1 MSNQSPCR
9 TEEAIFADLESLAAE
24 PGYAHA
30 IAWLCVDG
38 FFRFSDRLKVE
49 NISWISSGEG
59 VIETEMSAL
68 VGLLVKSNLDLTSP
82 TSDIMDSMLKTT
94 KSLLSELHNSIMPPS
109 KDPSEWMREVML
121 YSGESAYHFQSL
133 DFSGVKYAKDQ
144 EWMKSNKGF
153 AIDSAQAVA
162 KVILK
167 LQQHKFQNA
176 FNSINQGSFRPGAML
191 SVFMLTVEEVAAA
204 ACLDYQV
211 VESVFDAFSLP
222 SAEKSGGFNS
232 MSDFN
237 HAKAYPLI
245 EIEKG
250 KYMLYQYRCFTDSLY
265 ESPSYWMKKDP
276 VYADQSAKNRGEF
289 TEQFCANCMRRV
301 FGEGRVHENV
311 ILRKDK
317 ATTVGEIDVLVIF
330 GDRAI
335 VIQAKSKSLTIESR
349 KGIDDRIKD
358 DFRRAVQN
366 SYDQGLKCAKA
377 LLEKGIPV
385 LNKDGR
391 SINMPKDLKEIYILC
406 VLSEQY
412 PSLPFQTRQFL
423 RVEKTK
429 QIMEP
434 FVMDVFLLDTMT
446 EMLRSPLYFLSYINR
461 RTTYGGSVFSAS
473 ELAVLD
479 RHLKANL
486 WLNAG
491 PNQLLIGENF
501 HSSLDEAM
509 MVRREGIP
517 GRMVPDGIL
526 TRIQKYTRVEKI
538 IQQVEFMDDA
548 DSIDFGFML
557 LTLGEPTVLK
567 LDEGVNMVV
576 CRSCADRSNHDF
588 TVSLPEDMATHQG
601 RAGITIHCNLYPEM
615 VAREL
620 LSDHCMNR
628 KYICR
633 SDVWFGLCLNPKT
646 AKLRFGIHLNFPWR
660 QSCE

>member
-377 LLEKGIPV
+377 LLEK
-385 LNKDGR
+385 
-391 SINMPKDLKEIYILC
+391 
-406 VLSEQY
+406 
-412 PSLPFQTRQFL
+412 
-423 RVEKTK
+423 
-429 QIMEP
+429 
-434 FVMDVFLLDTMT
+434 
-446 EMLRSPLYFLSYINR
+446 
-461 RTTYGGSVFSAS
+461 
-473 ELAVLD
+473 
-479 RHLKANL
+479 
-486 WLNAG
+486 W
-491 PNQLLIGENF
+491 
-501 HSSLDEAM
+501 
-509 MVRREGIP
+509 
-517 GRMVPDGIL
+517 
-526 TRIQKYTRVEKI
+526 
-538 IQQVEFMDDA
+538 
-548 DSIDFGFML
+548 
-557 LTLGEPTVLK
+557 
-567 LDEGVNMVV
+567 
-576 CRSCADRSNHDF
+576 
-588 TVSLPEDMATHQG
+588 
-601 RAGITIHCNLYPEM
+601 
-615 VAREL
+615 
-620 LSDHCMNR
+620 
-628 KYICR
+628 
-633 SDVWFGLCLNPKT
+633 
-646 AKLRFGIHLNFPWR
+646 
-660 QSCE
+660 